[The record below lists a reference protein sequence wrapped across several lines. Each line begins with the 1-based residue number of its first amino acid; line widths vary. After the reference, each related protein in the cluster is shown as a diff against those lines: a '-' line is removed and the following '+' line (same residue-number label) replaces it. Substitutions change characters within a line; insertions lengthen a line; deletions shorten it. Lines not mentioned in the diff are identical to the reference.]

1 MGPTINTLYI
11 SPFLGLWCCSP
22 QAGLAIFSL
31 HLNRTILATWNE
43 AAFWH
48 GTIMFNMRHWSQ
60 ILLWTTALSLVV
72 GRRSKL
78 AASLD
83 VQRGKIK
90 SIILPRLW
98 RWSQNAN
105 IIFFFFE
112 QTLEQMIGQLACH
125 RVVIGL
131 GHLREVILERK
142 KKLSWGQLVD
152 AKRKNK
158 LNENLFDDKYK
169 KTNSTRT
176 WLMTNVKTTWLTRPI
191 K

>member
-1 MGPTINTLYI
+1 MGINAMLFTSSRSGHLFITLKPHH
-11 SPFLGLWCCSP
+11 SR
-22 QAGLAIFSL
+22 
-31 HLNRTILATWNE
+31 HLQFENMEQKCAP
-43 AAFWH
+43 
-48 GTIMFNMRHWSQ
+48 GTRHWSQ
-60 ILLWTTALSLVV
+60 VLSLVV

-90 SIILPRLW
+90 SVIFPRLW

-131 GHLREVILERK
+131 GHLRKGYFGKKEKIILRTTGWRK
-142 KKLSWGQLVD
+142 KKKQTQWEPVWRQ
-152 AKRKNK
+152 
-158 LNENLFDDKYK
+158 
-169 KTNSTRT
+169 
-176 WLMTNVKTTWLTRPI
+176 I
-191 K
+191 

>member
-1 MGPTINTLYI
+1 MGINAMLFTSSRSGHLFITLKPDH
-11 SPFLGLWCCSP
+11 SR
-22 QAGLAIFSL
+22 
-31 HLNRTILATWNE
+31 HLEFENMEQKSAQRT
-43 AAFWH
+43 
-48 GTIMFNMRHWSQ
+48 RHWCQ
-60 ILLWTTALSLVV
+60 VLSLVV

-90 SIILPRLW
+90 SIIFPRLW

-131 GHLREVILERK
+131 GHLRKGYFGKKQNSLEDNWLTQK
-142 KKLSWGQLVD
+142 
-152 AKRKNK
+152 
-158 LNENLFDDKYK
+158 E

-176 WLMTNVKTTWLTRPI
+176 WLTTNKQPGWRGPSSSCRPNQPGQVCD
-191 K
+191 

>member
-1 MGPTINTLYI
+1 MGINAMLFTSSRSGHLFITLKPHH
-11 SPFLGLWCCSP
+11 SR
-22 QAGLAIFSL
+22 
-31 HLNRTILATWNE
+31 HLQFENMEQKCAPRT
-43 AAFWH
+43 
-48 GTIMFNMRHWSQ
+48 RHWSQ
-60 ILLWTTALSLVV
+60 VLSLVV

-90 SIILPRLW
+90 SIIFPRLW
-98 RWSQNAN
+98 RWSHFAN
-105 IIFFFFE
+105 IIFFSFE
-112 QTLEQMIGQLACH
+112 QTLEEMIGQLACH

-176 WLMTNVKTTWLTRPI
+176 WLMTNVETTWLTRPI